1 MTSDD
6 ITYLLYQ
13 CNLTSLVD
21 TLAEPAIGCFTSSFL
36 LPLPHA
42 FDLLFGCISGPV
54 RYNLHLL
61 NFRYPQ
67 ERSED
72 EPVGDMAGH
81 FTQVLVPAGLV

>member
-6 ITYLLYQ
+6 ITYRLYQ

-21 TLAEPAIGCFTSSFL
+21 TFAEPVMGCFTSSFL
-36 LPLPHA
+36 LPLPQA

-54 RYNLHLL
+54 PHNLHLL
-61 NFRYPQ
+61 SFRYPQ
-67 ERSED
+67 EGSEN

-81 FTQVLVPAGLV
+81 LTQVLVRAGLV